1 MNRRHFLAALGA
13 LGIVPQSGAAR
24 MHPGAPLKP
33 PFPFS
38 LFPFPHVSHSPR
50 LGIQLYAV
58 RDALEQDFAGTLTAL
73 ATIGY
78 HEVEFAGLHGRPA
91 ADVRALLDRLKL
103 AAPSG
108 HISLDDLEQK
118 FDSVVADAKVLGHRW
133 IVVPWLPA
141 ELRHAAGYTQV
152 AERMSRLA
160 PRLRQAG
167 FTLGYHNHYFEFDR
181 LGDGSTCGYDILLQG
196 TAAAGVVMELDLFW
210 IKQGG
215 ADAADY
221 FRRFPGRF
229 RLVHVKD
236 MGADGSQV
244 NVGDGVIPWPAL
256 LHTARRAGVEHF
268 FLEHDEPRDQLAF
281 ARESYAY
288 LSRQKF

>member
-1 MNRRHFLAALGA
+1 MLNRRDFFFALGA
-13 LGIVPQSGAAR
+13 IGAVGSAGAATPASGSV
-24 MHPGAPLKP
+24 MPLP
-33 PFPFS
+33 VPPSPFPG
-38 LFPFPHVSHSPR
+38 SPR

-58 RDALEQDFAGTLTAL
+58 RDALEQDFEGTLTAL

-78 HEVEFAGLHGRPA
+78 REVEFAGLHGRPA
-91 ADVRALLDRLKL
+91 AEVRALLDRLKF
-103 AAPSG
+103 AAPAG

-118 FDSVVADAKVLGHRW
+118 FDSVVADAKALGHRW
-133 IVVPWLPA
+133 IVVPWLPE
-141 ELRHAAGYTQV
+141 ELRNVAGYTLT
-152 AERMSRLA
+152 ADRMSRLA
-160 PRLRQAG
+160 PRLGQAG
-167 FTLGYHNHYFEFDR
+167 FTLGYHNHHFEFDR
-181 LGDGSTCGYDILLQG
+181 LGDSSTCGYDILLNG

-210 IKQGG
+210 IRKGG

-221 FRRFPGRF
+221 FRRYPGRF

-236 MGADGSQV
+236 MATDGSQV

-256 LHTARRAGVEHF
+256 LHTARQAGVAHF

-281 ARESYAY
+281 ARDSYAY

>member
-1 MNRRHFLAALGA
+1 MAL
-13 LGIVPQSGAAR
+13 
-24 MHPGAPLKP
+24 PGPHAS
-33 PFPFS
+33 FPG
-38 LFPFPHVSHSPR
+38 SPR

-58 RDALEQDFAGTLTAL
+58 RDALKQDFAGTLTAL

-78 HEVEFAGLHGRPA
+78 REVEFAGLHGQSA
-91 ADVRALLDRLKL
+91 ADGRALLDRLGL

-108 HISLDDLEQK
+108 HIGLDDLEQK
-118 FDSVVADAKVLGHRW
+118 FTSVVADAKALGHRW
-133 IVVPWLPA
+133 IVVPWLPE
-141 ELRHAAGYTQV
+141 ELRNVSGYTQV

-160 PRLRQAG
+160 PRLRRAG
-167 FTLGYHNHYFEFDR
+167 FTLGYHNHSFEFDR

>member
-1 MNRRHFLAALGA
+1 MALPV
-13 LGIVPQSGAAR
+13 LHS
-24 MHPGAPLKP
+24 
-33 PFPFS
+33 PFPG
-38 LFPFPHVSHSPR
+38 SPR

-58 RDALEQDFAGTLTAL
+58 RDALKQDFEGTLTAL

-78 HEVEFAGLHGRPA
+78 REVEFAGLHGRPA
-91 ADVRALLDRLKL
+91 AEVRARLDRLKL

-108 HISLDDLEQK
+108 HIGLDDLEQK
-118 FDSVVADAKVLGHRW
+118 FASVVADAKALGHRW
-133 IVVPWLPA
+133 IVVPWLPV
-141 ELRHAAGYTQV
+141 ELRTVAGYTQV

-167 FTLGYHNHYFEFDR
+167 FTLGYHNHHFEFDR
-181 LGDGSTCGYDILLQG
+181 LGDGSTCGYDILLNG

-210 IKQGG
+210 IRKGG

-221 FRRFPGRF
+221 FRRHPGRF

-236 MGADGSQV
+236 MGTDGSQV

-268 FLEHDEPRDQLAF
+268 FLEHDEPPDQLAF
-281 ARESYAY
+281 ARDSYAY
-288 LSRQKF
+288 LSRQEF

>member
-1 MNRRHFLAALGA
+1 MNRRSFLAAVGA
-13 LGIVPQSGAAR
+13 LGLVPRGAAPAHALGIPMALPVPR
-24 MHPGAPLKP
+24 FPSPG
-33 PFPFS
+33 
-38 LFPFPHVSHSPR
+38 SPR

-58 RDALEQDFAGTLTAL
+58 RDALKQDFEGTLTAL

-78 HEVEFAGLHGRPA
+78 REVEFAGLHGRSA
-91 ADVRALLDRLKL
+91 AEVRALLDRLQL

-118 FDSVVADAKVLGHRW
+118 FASVVADAKALGHRW
-133 IVVPWLPA
+133 IIVPWLPD
-141 ELRHAAGYTQV
+141 ELRTVAGYTQV

-160 PRLRQAG
+160 PRLMQAG
-167 FTLGYHNHYFEFDR
+167 FTLGYHNHQFEFDR
-181 LGDGSTCGYDILLQG
+181 LDDASTRGYDILLQG
-196 TAAAGVVMELDLFW
+196 SAAAGIVMELDLFW
-210 IKQGG
+210 IRKGG

-221 FRRFPGRF
+221 FRRYPGRF

-244 NVGDGVIPWPAL
+244 NVGEGVIKWPAL

-268 FLEHDEPRDQLAF
+268 FLEHDQPPDQLAF
-281 ARESYAY
+281 ARDSYAY
-288 LSRQKF
+288 LSRQEF